1 VPAPAVPQG
10 GGAPTPPPTSGSKL
24 APAPQT
30 KAKPVT
36 LTYKYL
42 TAQHKTI
49 TGHAKL
55 TSCRAT
61 FAGKGKKRHE
71 TGTSCRLTLT
81 MPGLKAPHG
90 SHARLNHSGATV
102 GTGTARGSSVS
113 LTISRPSLKGGNYT
127 LLVHER
133 RKTKRTV
140 LQLHID

>member
-1 VPAPAVPQG
+1 VPALSAPQG
-10 GGAPTPPPTSGSKL
+10 GGAPTPPPTSGSRP

-42 TAQHKTI
+42 TARHKTV

-55 TSCRAT
+55 TRCRAT
-61 FAGKGKKRHE
+61 FTGKGKKRHQ

-81 MPGLKAPHG
+81 MPGLNAPHG

-102 GTGTARGSSVS
+102 GTGMPPGSAVS

-127 LLVHER
+127 LLLHER

-140 LQLHID
+140 LQVHID